1 MGFDILICDD
11 SAMARKIARK
21 NLPAGLASKIY
32 EASNGLDALNIL
44 ASQRIDLVLLDLT
57 MPVLDGISVLEE
69 MKLRKIEAFVIVIS
83 GDVQPAKQQRVKEL
97 NALAFL
103 RKPLQTQPLVDTLR
117 RYGFLLPDS
126 RMN

>member
-11 SAMARKIARK
+11 SALARKVAKR
-21 NLPAGLASKIY
+21 NLPQGLASTIY

-57 MPVLDGISVLEE
+57 MPVLDGIGVLEE
-69 MKLRKIEAFVIVIS
+69 MKVRKVEAFVIVIS
-83 GDVQPAKQQRVKEL
+83 GDIQPAKQQRVKEL

-103 RKPLQTQPLVDTLR
+103 KKPLQTEQLLDTLK

-126 RMN
+126 CIG